1 MAFIVF
7 EGGDGAGKSTQA
19 RALLRRLRRRSLPAI
34 LTREPGGTPL
44 GESLRRLLK
53 TREGITPKSE
63 LLLFAAA
70 RSQLVREVIRPAL
83 RNGITVICDRFSAS
97 TVAYQGY
104 GRGLERDLVER
115 INLTATGGLTPD
127 LTILLYLPL
136 SAGTALKAGHHGDHF
151 DDAPD
156 DFQERVREGYL
167 SQARQDPSGW
177 LVLDATLTQRE
188 LARRIWAK
196 VQPLL

>member
-1 MAFIVF
+1 MAFVVF

-19 RALLRRLRRRSLPAI
+19 RALSRRLRQGSHPAI

-53 TREGITPKSE
+53 TRRGITPKSE
-63 LLLFAAA
+63 LFLFAAA

-83 RNGITVICDRFSAS
+83 QNGTTVICDRFSAS
-97 TVAYQGY
+97 TLAYQGY
-104 GRGLERDLVER
+104 GRGLDLNLIERT
-115 INLTATGGLTPD
+115 NLSATGGLTPD
-127 LTILLYLPL
+127 LTILLDLPP
-136 SAGTALKAGHHGDHF
+136 SAGTARRAGDQGDNF
-151 DDAPD
+151 DDAPG

-167 SQARQDPSGW
+167 SQASEDPAGW

-188 LARRIWAK
+188 LGLRIWAK

>member
-53 TREGITPKSE
+53 AGEGITPKSE
-63 LLLFAAA
+63 MFLFAAA

-83 RNGITVICDRFSAS
+83 QNGITVICDRFSAS

-104 GRGLERDLVER
+104 GRGLEIDLVEGT
-115 INLTATGGLTPD
+115 NLTATGGLTPD
-127 LTILLYLPL
+127 LTILLDLPL
-136 SAGTALKAGHHGDHF
+136 SAGTARKAGLHGDHF
-151 DDAPD
+151 DTAPKA
-156 DFQERVREGYL
+156 FQERVREGYL
-167 SQARQDPSGW
+167 SQARQDPAGW
-177 LVLDATLTQRE
+177 LVLNATLTQRE
-188 LARRIWAK
+188 LAVNIWAK